1 MANEL
6 NITLGQTGLTVIARL
21 FSAGSQVGT
30 DISLTEIV
38 GQGGYYTGNMPAVAA
53 AYYDVLFL
61 INGVIRGSNS
71 INWSG
76 TTEIV
81 GSSLTA
87 LAIRTEMDTNSTKL
101 SNLDATVSSRLS
113 SSAYT
118 VPPTVVQ
125 IRAEMDTNS
134 TKLSNLDATI
144 SSRLSSSAYAAPP
157 TVIQIRAEMDAN
169 SVKLAGA
176 ATSAAVSA
184 VGTTILQAVGTP
196 FQAGSY
202 VVPPSASSIADT
214 IATVLFVDGG
224 TNQLKVHPDH
234 SVDTSNTTVANYVT
248 VPAAIAVASQEP
260 SVIVCIRGD
269 TLRVALPLM
278 GSLTGRSKLVLTVKV
293 STSDTDL
300 QAVLQVVEGIGLTR
314 VNGSG
319 SVNPASASLDVIDAT
334 TGAVTLVVNAD
345 ITAALAIRDLE
356 WDTQVNFPTGIVS
369 PLRGSMTIVADVTQ
383 SVT

>member
-87 LAIRTEMDTNSTKL
+87 LAIRT
-101 SNLDATVSSRLS
+101 
-113 SSAYT
+113 
-118 VPPTVVQ
+118 
-125 IRAEMDTNS
+125 EMDTNS